1 MLTLKEFKEA
11 RGVLSGVIRNTSLVY
26 SPAFSKA
33 TGNQIYIKPENM
45 QVTGAYKIRGAYY
58 KISTLSDEEKARGL
72 VTASAGNHAQGVAYA
87 AQAAGVSAT
96 IVMPTTTPLVKVNN
110 TKDYGAKVVLHGET
124 FDDAAELAAKLS
136 EEEGLTY
143 VHPFN
148 DPAIATGQGTIS
160 YEIFQDL
167 PDVDVILV
175 PIGGGGLA
183 TGVSTL
189 AKLLNPN
196 VTVIGVEPS
205 GAASMKASLEAGH
218 VVTLDRVE
226 TIADGVAVKTP
237 GDQIFPYIQKNI
249 DDIITI
255 PDDELVDAFLDMM
268 EKHKMIVENAGL
280 LTIAALRAGKHVLC
294 EKPMA
299 TTLADCEAMAA
310 AARES
315 GKFLMIGQNQRLTKA
330 HQKARQLVADGV
342 LGDILTFRTTFGHG
356 GPETWSVD
364 PGKNTWFFDKSKA
377 AMGAMADL
385 GIHKTDLIQYLL
397 GQTVVEATA
406 KVTTLEAGGRRAAHR
421 RGRQRH
427 LHLPHERRR
436 HRHHDRQ
443 LDLLRRGGQLHR
455 ALRHKGHP
463 AHLRRPGLLP
473 QAHHRRRGEGALRAG
488 GHPDQRQPDRLR
500 RHRLLHGLPD
510 RQHAPRHL
518 RRVGAHRHAGRVCLS
533 GVLPDRQG
541 GVRRPGLTKGVFT
554 I

>member
-45 QVTGAYKIRGAYY
+45 QVTGAYKLRGAYY

-175 PIGGGGLA
+175 PLGGGGLA

-205 GAASMKASLEAGH
+205 GAASMKASLDAGH

-226 TIADGVAVKTP
+226 TIADGVAGKTP

-280 LTIAALRAGKHVLC
+280 LPIAALSHLKCRGKNVVPVLSGGNMDVITVASLVQHGLINRGRVFTFSVQLPDRPGELLRVAQLVAEANGNIIKLEHNQFVNINRQSGVELRVTLEAFGHTHKRAILDALC
-294 EKPMA
+294 GA
-299 TTLADCEAMAA
+299 GY
-310 AARES
+310 AARECHTND
-315 GKFLMIGQNQRLTKA
+315 FY
-330 HQKARQLVADGV
+330 H
-342 LGDILTFRTTFGHG
+342 
-356 GPETWSVD
+356 
-364 PGKNTWFFDKSKA
+364 
-377 AMGAMADL
+377 
-385 GIHKTDLIQYLL
+385 
-397 GQTVVEATA
+397 
-406 KVTTLEAGGRRAAHR
+406 
-421 RGRQRH
+421 
-427 LHLPHERRR
+427 
-436 HRHHDRQ
+436 
-443 LDLLRRGGQLHR
+443 
-455 ALRHKGHP
+455 
-463 AHLRRPGLLP
+463 
-473 QAHHRRRGEGALRAG
+473 
-488 GHPDQRQPDRLR
+488 
-500 RHRLLHGLPD
+500 
-510 RQHAPRHL
+510 
-518 RRVGAHRHAGRVCLS
+518 
-533 GVLPDRQG
+533 
-541 GVRRPGLTKGVFT
+541 
-554 I
+554 

>member
-87 AQAAGVSAT
+87 AQAGVSAT

-205 GAASMKASLEAGH
+205 GAASMKASLDAGH

-280 LTIAALRAGKHVLC
+280 LPIAALSHLKCRGKNVVPVLSGGNMDVITVASLVQHGLINRGRVFTFSVQLPDRPGELLRVAQLVAEANGNIIKLEHNQFVNINRQSGVELRVTLEAFGHTHKRAILDALC
-294 EKPMA
+294 GA
-299 TTLADCEAMAA
+299 GY
-310 AARES
+310 AARECHTND
-315 GKFLMIGQNQRLTKA
+315 FY
-330 HQKARQLVADGV
+330 H
-342 LGDILTFRTTFGHG
+342 
-356 GPETWSVD
+356 
-364 PGKNTWFFDKSKA
+364 
-377 AMGAMADL
+377 
-385 GIHKTDLIQYLL
+385 
-397 GQTVVEATA
+397 
-406 KVTTLEAGGRRAAHR
+406 
-421 RGRQRH
+421 
-427 LHLPHERRR
+427 
-436 HRHHDRQ
+436 
-443 LDLLRRGGQLHR
+443 
-455 ALRHKGHP
+455 
-463 AHLRRPGLLP
+463 
-473 QAHHRRRGEGALRAG
+473 
-488 GHPDQRQPDRLR
+488 
-500 RHRLLHGLPD
+500 
-510 RQHAPRHL
+510 
-518 RRVGAHRHAGRVCLS
+518 
-533 GVLPDRQG
+533 
-541 GVRRPGLTKGVFT
+541 
-554 I
+554 

>member
-205 GAASMKASLEAGH
+205 GAASMKASLDAGH

-280 LTIAALRAGKHVLC
+280 LPIAALSHLKCRGKNVVPVLSGGNMDVITVASLVQHGLINRGRVFTFSVQLPDRPGELLRVAQLVAEANGNIIKLEHNQFVNINRQSGVELRVTLEAFGHTHKRAILDALGG
-294 EKPMA
+294 A
-299 TTLADCEAMAA
+299 GY
-310 AARES
+310 AARECHTND
-315 GKFLMIGQNQRLTKA
+315 FY
-330 HQKARQLVADGV
+330 H
-342 LGDILTFRTTFGHG
+342 
-356 GPETWSVD
+356 
-364 PGKNTWFFDKSKA
+364 
-377 AMGAMADL
+377 
-385 GIHKTDLIQYLL
+385 
-397 GQTVVEATA
+397 
-406 KVTTLEAGGRRAAHR
+406 
-421 RGRQRH
+421 
-427 LHLPHERRR
+427 
-436 HRHHDRQ
+436 
-443 LDLLRRGGQLHR
+443 
-455 ALRHKGHP
+455 
-463 AHLRRPGLLP
+463 
-473 QAHHRRRGEGALRAG
+473 
-488 GHPDQRQPDRLR
+488 
-500 RHRLLHGLPD
+500 
-510 RQHAPRHL
+510 
-518 RRVGAHRHAGRVCLS
+518 
-533 GVLPDRQG
+533 
-541 GVRRPGLTKGVFT
+541 
-554 I
+554 

>member
-205 GAASMKASLEAGH
+205 GAASMKASLDAGH

-280 LTIAALRAGKHVLC
+280 LPIAALSHLKCRGKNVVPVLSGGNMDVITVASLVQHGLINRGRVFTFSVQLPDRPGELRVAQLVAEANGNIIKLEHNQFVNINRQSGVELRVTLEAFGHTHKRAILDALC
-294 EKPMA
+294 GA
-299 TTLADCEAMAA
+299 GY
-310 AARES
+310 AARECHTND
-315 GKFLMIGQNQRLTKA
+315 FY
-330 HQKARQLVADGV
+330 H
-342 LGDILTFRTTFGHG
+342 
-356 GPETWSVD
+356 
-364 PGKNTWFFDKSKA
+364 
-377 AMGAMADL
+377 
-385 GIHKTDLIQYLL
+385 
-397 GQTVVEATA
+397 
-406 KVTTLEAGGRRAAHR
+406 
-421 RGRQRH
+421 
-427 LHLPHERRR
+427 
-436 HRHHDRQ
+436 
-443 LDLLRRGGQLHR
+443 
-455 ALRHKGHP
+455 
-463 AHLRRPGLLP
+463 
-473 QAHHRRRGEGALRAG
+473 
-488 GHPDQRQPDRLR
+488 
-500 RHRLLHGLPD
+500 
-510 RQHAPRHL
+510 
-518 RRVGAHRHAGRVCLS
+518 
-533 GVLPDRQG
+533 
-541 GVRRPGLTKGVFT
+541 
-554 I
+554 

>member
-1 MLTLKEFKEA
+1 MKEILTAMLTLEQFKAA
-11 RGVLSGVIRNTSLVY
+11 RGVLQGVLRPTSLIH
-26 SPAFSKA
+26 SPALSKNC
-33 TGNQIYIKPENM
+33 GNNVYLKPENM

-205 GAASMKASLEAGH
+205 GAASMKASLDAGH

-280 LTIAALRAGKHVLC
+280 LPIAALSHLKCRGKNVVPVLSGGNMDVITVASLVQHGLINRGRVFTFSVQLPDRPGELLRVAQIVAEANGNIIKLEHNQFVNINRQSGVELRVTLEAFGHTHKRAILDALC
-294 EKPMA
+294 GA
-299 TTLADCEAMAA
+299 GY
-310 AARES
+310 AARECHTND
-315 GKFLMIGQNQRLTKA
+315 FY
-330 HQKARQLVADGV
+330 H
-342 LGDILTFRTTFGHG
+342 
-356 GPETWSVD
+356 
-364 PGKNTWFFDKSKA
+364 
-377 AMGAMADL
+377 
-385 GIHKTDLIQYLL
+385 
-397 GQTVVEATA
+397 
-406 KVTTLEAGGRRAAHR
+406 
-421 RGRQRH
+421 
-427 LHLPHERRR
+427 
-436 HRHHDRQ
+436 
-443 LDLLRRGGQLHR
+443 
-455 ALRHKGHP
+455 
-463 AHLRRPGLLP
+463 
-473 QAHHRRRGEGALRAG
+473 
-488 GHPDQRQPDRLR
+488 
-500 RHRLLHGLPD
+500 
-510 RQHAPRHL
+510 
-518 RRVGAHRHAGRVCLS
+518 
-533 GVLPDRQG
+533 
-541 GVRRPGLTKGVFT
+541 
-554 I
+554 

>member
-205 GAASMKASLEAGH
+205 GAASMKASLDAGH

-268 EKHKMIVENAGL
+268 ERHKMVVENAGL
-280 LTIAALRAGKHVLC
+280 LTIAALHHLNCKGKNVVPVLSGGNMDVITVASLVQHGLINRGRVFTFSVQLPDRPGELLRVAQIVAEANGNIIKLEHNQFVNINRQSGVELRVTLEAFGHTHKRAILDALC
-294 EKPMA
+294 GA
-299 TTLADCEAMAA
+299 GY
-310 AARES
+310 AARECHTND
-315 GKFLMIGQNQRLTKA
+315 FY
-330 HQKARQLVADGV
+330 H
-342 LGDILTFRTTFGHG
+342 
-356 GPETWSVD
+356 
-364 PGKNTWFFDKSKA
+364 
-377 AMGAMADL
+377 
-385 GIHKTDLIQYLL
+385 
-397 GQTVVEATA
+397 
-406 KVTTLEAGGRRAAHR
+406 
-421 RGRQRH
+421 
-427 LHLPHERRR
+427 
-436 HRHHDRQ
+436 
-443 LDLLRRGGQLHR
+443 
-455 ALRHKGHP
+455 
-463 AHLRRPGLLP
+463 
-473 QAHHRRRGEGALRAG
+473 
-488 GHPDQRQPDRLR
+488 
-500 RHRLLHGLPD
+500 
-510 RQHAPRHL
+510 
-518 RRVGAHRHAGRVCLS
+518 
-533 GVLPDRQG
+533 
-541 GVRRPGLTKGVFT
+541 
-554 I
+554 

>member
-205 GAASMKASLEAGH
+205 GAASMKASLDAGH

-280 LTIAALRAGKHVLC
+280 LPIAALSHLKCR
-294 EKPMA
+294 
-299 TTLADCEAMAA
+299 
-310 AARES
+310 
-315 GKFLMIGQNQRLTKA
+315 
-330 HQKARQLVADGV
+330 
-342 LGDILTFRTTFGHG
+342 
-356 GPETWSVD
+356 
-364 PGKNTWFFDKSKA
+364 GKNVVPVLSGGNMDVITVASLVQH
-377 AMGAMADL
+377 G
-385 GIHKTDLIQYLL
+385 LINRGRVFTFSVQLPDRPGELL
-397 GQTVVEATA
+397 RVAQIVAEANGNIIKLEHNQFVNINRQSGVELR
-406 KVTTLEAGGRRAAHR
+406 VTLDAWRDAGGRWCESVDA
-421 RGRQRH
+421 
-427 LHLPHERRR
+427 
-436 HRHHDRQ
+436 
-443 LDLLRRGGQLHR
+443 
-455 ALRHKGHP
+455 
-463 AHLRRPGLLP
+463 
-473 QAHHRRRGEGALRAG
+473 
-488 GHPDQRQPDRLR
+488 
-500 RHRLLHGLPD
+500 
-510 RQHAPRHL
+510 
-518 RRVGAHRHAGRVCLS
+518 
-533 GVLPDRQG
+533 
-541 GVRRPGLTKGVFT
+541 
-554 I
+554 

>member
-205 GAASMKASLEAGH
+205 GAASMKASLDAGH

-280 LTIAALRAGKHVLC
+280 LPIAALSHLKCRGKNVVPVL
-294 EKPMA
+294 
-299 TTLADCEAMAA
+299 
-310 AARES
+310 S
-315 GKFLMIGQNQRLTKA
+315 GGNMDVITVASLVQHGLINRGRVFTFSVQLPDRPGELLRVA
-330 HQKARQLVADGV
+330 QLVAEANGNIIKLEHNQFISV
-342 LGDILTFRTTFGHG
+342 NRNSSVELIITMEAFGEEHKKSIIQALRNAG
-356 GPETWSVD
+356 FEPE
-364 PGKNTWFFDKSKA
+364 
-377 AMGAMADL
+377 
-385 GIHKTDLIQYLL
+385 
-397 GQTVVEATA
+397 
-406 KVTTLEAGGRRAAHR
+406 
-421 RGRQRH
+421 
-427 LHLPHERRR
+427 ERNP
-436 HRHHDRQ
+436 
-443 LDLLRRGGQLHR
+443 R
-455 ALRHKGHP
+455 ALY
-463 AHLRRPGLLP
+463 
-473 QAHHRRRGEGALRAG
+473 
-488 GHPDQRQPDRLR
+488 
-500 RHRLLHGLPD
+500 
-510 RQHAPRHL
+510 
-518 RRVGAHRHAGRVCLS
+518 
-533 GVLPDRQG
+533 
-541 GVRRPGLTKGVFT
+541 
-554 I
+554 

>member
-45 QVTGAYKIRGAYY
+45 QGTGAYKIRGAYY

-175 PIGGGGLA
+175 TIGGGGLA

-205 GAASMKASLEAGH
+205 GAASMKASLDAGH

-280 LTIAALRAGKHVLC
+280 LPIAALSHLKCRGKNVVPVLSGGNMDVITVASLVQHGLINRGRVFTFSVQLPDRPGELLRVAQLVAEANGNIIKLEHNQFVNINRQSGVELRVTLEAFGHTHKRAILDALC
-294 EKPMA
+294 GA
-299 TTLADCEAMAA
+299 GY
-310 AARES
+310 AARECHTND
-315 GKFLMIGQNQRLTKA
+315 FY
-330 HQKARQLVADGV
+330 H
-342 LGDILTFRTTFGHG
+342 
-356 GPETWSVD
+356 
-364 PGKNTWFFDKSKA
+364 
-377 AMGAMADL
+377 
-385 GIHKTDLIQYLL
+385 
-397 GQTVVEATA
+397 
-406 KVTTLEAGGRRAAHR
+406 
-421 RGRQRH
+421 
-427 LHLPHERRR
+427 
-436 HRHHDRQ
+436 
-443 LDLLRRGGQLHR
+443 
-455 ALRHKGHP
+455 
-463 AHLRRPGLLP
+463 
-473 QAHHRRRGEGALRAG
+473 
-488 GHPDQRQPDRLR
+488 
-500 RHRLLHGLPD
+500 
-510 RQHAPRHL
+510 
-518 RRVGAHRHAGRVCLS
+518 
-533 GVLPDRQG
+533 
-541 GVRRPGLTKGVFT
+541 
-554 I
+554 

>member
-205 GAASMKASLEAGH
+205 GAASMKASLDAGH

-280 LTIAALRAGKHVLC
+280 LPIAALSHLKCRGKNVVPVLSGGNMDVITVASLVQHGLINRGRVFTFSVQLPDRPGELLRVAQLVAEANGNIIKLEHNQFVNINRQSGLELRVTLEAFGHTHKRAILDALC
-294 EKPMA
+294 GA
-299 TTLADCEAMAA
+299 GY
-310 AARES
+310 AARECHTND
-315 GKFLMIGQNQRLTKA
+315 FY
-330 HQKARQLVADGV
+330 H
-342 LGDILTFRTTFGHG
+342 
-356 GPETWSVD
+356 
-364 PGKNTWFFDKSKA
+364 
-377 AMGAMADL
+377 
-385 GIHKTDLIQYLL
+385 
-397 GQTVVEATA
+397 
-406 KVTTLEAGGRRAAHR
+406 
-421 RGRQRH
+421 
-427 LHLPHERRR
+427 
-436 HRHHDRQ
+436 
-443 LDLLRRGGQLHR
+443 
-455 ALRHKGHP
+455 
-463 AHLRRPGLLP
+463 
-473 QAHHRRRGEGALRAG
+473 
-488 GHPDQRQPDRLR
+488 
-500 RHRLLHGLPD
+500 
-510 RQHAPRHL
+510 
-518 RRVGAHRHAGRVCLS
+518 
-533 GVLPDRQG
+533 
-541 GVRRPGLTKGVFT
+541 
-554 I
+554 